1 MGQRTQVILQKV
13 NNQGKKDNKVYHFQW
28 GFGRTMFL
36 QLMDLFITDYF
47 KDTWEK
53 SYSFFEDI
61 VLKERATDITQEV
74 DFPKN
79 FDASDIEQVK
89 SIINQCHNNNGC
101 MVIQLFESERQYET
115 SNFKIGLL
123 LGSESLLDINTNE
136 YTEEPLSRFVSVEEY
151 WDKEGG
157 EFARDVN
164 FQNMFKSFIQFAGI
178 EILK

>member
-1 MGQRTQVILQKV
+1 
-13 NNQGKKDNKVYHFQW
+13 
-28 GFGRTMFL
+28 
-36 QLMDLFITDYF
+36 
-47 KDTWEK
+47 
-53 SYSFFEDI
+53 
-61 VLKERATDITQEV
+61 
-74 DFPKN
+74 
-79 FDASDIEQVK
+79 
-89 SIINQCHNNNGC
+89 